1 MHCEVPHG
9 FQLYE
14 QVFTTVFSGGR
25 LDLDRSDSHFIF
37 LVSHMAGKKVWKDY
51 FAGNFFVGAGD

>member
-1 MHCEVPHG
+1 MHCEVPHS

-25 LDLDRSDSHFIF
+25 LDLDRSDSHFACTVVVKGWQKGLEGLFRGKF
-37 LVSHMAGKKVWKDY
+37 LRWSR
-51 FAGNFFVGAGD
+51 

>member
-25 LDLDRSDSHFIF
+25 LDLDRSDSHFIV
-37 LVSHMAGKKVWKDY
+37 LVTHMAGKKVWKDY
-51 FAGNFFVGAGD
+51 NAGNYFVGAGD